1 MVLVGVGL
9 LLMRGINAGTD
20 WEHLI
25 PGFIIAGAGIGTVN
39 PPLASTAIGV
49 VTPDRAG
56 MASGINSTF
65 RQVGTATG
73 IAALGSLFTHTVTT
87 HIISGLTGADGISA
101 TKARSLASSVA
112 QGGAASP
119 GTGLPASSHA
129 AVEHAV
135 ASGFTAGLDQIILVG
150 AVVVFVGAL
159 AALTLIRTRDFDEA
173 AARRSPQPSAPVDE
187 ARTAGT
193 A

>member
-1 MVLVGVGL
+1 
-9 LLMRGINAGTD
+9 MRGINAGTD

-73 IAALGSLFTHTVTT
+73 IAALGSLFTHTITSHV
-87 HIISGLTGADGISA
+87 ISGLTGITGVSSE
-101 TKARSLASSVA
+101 KAHSLAAAVA
-112 QGGAASP
+112 HGGAAST
-119 GTGLPASSHA
+119 GTGLPPTARA
-129 AVEHAV
+129 AAQHVV
-135 ASGFTAGLDQIILVG
+135 ASGFVAGLDQIILVG
-150 AVVVFVGAL
+150 ALVVFVGAL
-159 AALTLIRTRDFDEA
+159 AALTLIRTRDFDA
-173 AARRSPQPSAPVDE
+173 AAAHQSPRASSPGDGVRAASSA
-187 ARTAGT
+187 
-193 A
+193 